1 MTRSSTL
8 AAILVF
14 SLLAVAA
21 CKSSGSGAQDD
32 VVDAP
37 TLSEQW
43 TSLIQ
48 RSWELPAG
56 ATDTYRCRRIE
67 VAEDLYIVG
76 FRALAPFGTHH
87 TLVTVTDADA
97 QLGDYDC
104 SLQAIDSEMLYA
116 SGVGS
121 DDLMTPE
128 GVAIHVKAGQKLNL
142 NLHLFNTSE
151 ETVTGES
158 GILIDTIP
166 ADQVQQTADAIIAGK
181 ATFSLDAGIQEVHAT
196 CTVARDYQIFA
207 VWPHMHQ
214 LATHQKVVLT
224 PKAGGDPITLLDAS
238 YSFGEQKY
246 YPKAP
251 SVQVHAGDKIDVTCS
266 YLNDTG
272 APVGSGDSSTE
283 EMCFTGLFRYPAP
296 ANSNLY
302 ECIQP

>member
-1 MTRSSTL
+1 MTRSTDL
-8 AAILVF
+8 AAV
-14 SLLAVAA
+14 LAVSIALITA
-21 CKSSGSGAQDD
+21 CKSSGSGDD
-32 VVDAP
+32 DAVDASP
-37 TLSEQW
+37 SEQW

-56 ATDTYRCRRIE
+56 ATDTYKCRRIE
-67 VAEDLYIVG
+67 VTEDLYIVG

-87 TLVTVTDADA
+87 TLVTVTDGDG

-104 SLQAIDSEMLYA
+104 SLQSIDSEMLYA

-151 ETVTGES
+151 DTITGES

-181 ATFSLDAGIQEVHAT
+181 ATFSLGAGVQEIHAT

-214 LATHQKVVLT
+214 LANHQKVVLT
-224 PKAGGDPITLLDAS
+224 PKAGGEPITLLDSS

-246 YPKAP
+246 YPKTP
-251 SVQVHAGDKIDVTCS
+251 SIQVVKGDKIDVTCS

-272 APVGSGDSSTE
+272 LMVTSGDSSTQ

-296 ANSNLY
+296 SNSNLY